1 MKIKYI
7 LLSAA
12 ALGILIFTASG
23 CNPSSTTIVETQT
36 PTTETGAAGLPQMG
50 SYQPESV
57 CDNPYYPRRAG
68 TKTQTGTDGSVI
80 TATTSISGD
89 VNNATAT
96 VTTTSPDGV
105 DVRIYECSSD
115 GIRLTEWKL
124 YDADKQV
131 MSTLSYSGVFF
142 PSAEQFTIG
151 AKWEYSIVTHKDLD
165 SGWVESET
173 KRNCTVAGTS
183 SVQYQGQF
191 VDALRVDCVNE
202 VKDLQASDEATL
214 ENYYDLYSFF
224 YVYGVGVVGYR
235 ASE

>member
-12 ALGILIFTASG
+12 ALCIPIFAASG
-23 CNPSSTTIVETQT
+23 CNPSFTPLVETQT

-50 SYQPESV
+50 SYQPESA

-68 TKTQTGTDGSVI
+68 TKTQTGSDGSII

-96 VTTTSPDGV
+96 VTTTSTDGV

-115 GIRLTEWKL
+115 GILWTEWKL
-124 YDADKQV
+124 YNADKQV
-131 MSTLSYSGVFF
+131 MSTLSYYGVFF
-142 PSAEQFTIG
+142 PSAEQFKIR
-151 AKWEYSIVTHKDLD
+151 AKWEYSVVTHKDLD

-183 SVQYQGQF
+183 SVQYLGQF

-202 VKDLQASDEATL
+202 VKDLKASDEAAL

-224 YVYGVGVVGYR
+224 YVYGVGIVGYR

>member
-12 ALGILIFTASG
+12 ALCILIFIASG
-23 CNPSSTTIVETQT
+23 CNPSSTPIVETQT
-36 PTTETGAAGLPQMG
+36 PTTEAGAAGLPQMG
-50 SYQPESV
+50 SYRPESA

-89 VNNATAT
+89 AINVTAT

-105 DVRIYECSSD
+105 DVKKYKCSSN
-115 GIRLTEWKL
+115 GIVWTEWNL
-124 YDADKQV
+124 YNADNQV

-142 PSAEQFTIG
+142 PSVEQFNIG
-151 AKWEYSIVTHKDLD
+151 AKWEYSIITHKDLD

-173 KRNCTVAGTS
+173 KRNCTVASTS
-183 SVQYQGQF
+183 SVQFQGQF
-191 VDALRVDCVNE
+191 VDALRVDCVNA
-202 VKDLQASDEATL
+202 VKDLKSSDEAAL

>member
-1 MKIKYI
+1 V
-7 LLSAA
+7 A
-12 ALGILIFTASG
+12 
-23 CNPSSTTIVETQT
+23 
-36 PTTETGAAGLPQMG
+36 G
-50 SYQPESV
+50 SYQPQSA

-68 TKTQTGTDGSVI
+68 TKTQTGADGSVI

-89 VNNATAT
+89 VDNATAT

-202 VKDLQASDEATL
+202 VKDLQASDETAL
-214 ENYYDLYSFF
+214 ENYFDLYSFY
-224 YVYGVGVVGYR
+224 YVYGVGIVGYR

>member
-7 LLSAA
+7 LLSV
-12 ALGILIFTASG
+12 LIFIASG
-23 CNPSSTTIVETQT
+23 CNPSSTPIVETQT
-36 PTTETGAAGLPQMG
+36 PTTEAGAAGLPQMG
-50 SYQPESV
+50 SYRPESA

-89 VNNATAT
+89 AINVTAT

-105 DVRIYECSSD
+105 DVKKYKCSSN
-115 GIRLTEWKL
+115 GIVWTEWNL
-124 YDADKQV
+124 YNADNQV

-142 PSAEQFTIG
+142 PSVEQFNIG
-151 AKWEYSIVTHKDLD
+151 AKWEYSIITHKDLD

-191 VDALRVDCVNE
+191 VDALRVDCVNA
-202 VKDLQASDEATL
+202 VKDLKSSDEAAL

>member
-12 ALGILIFTASG
+12 ALGILIFTESG
-23 CNPSSTTIVETQT
+23 CNPSSTPIVETQT
-36 PTTETGAAGLPQMG
+36 PTTEIGAASLPQMG
-50 SYQPESV
+50 GYQPESA

-68 TKTQTGTDGSVI
+68 TKTQTGMDGSVI

-89 VNNATAT
+89 ANNATAT

-105 DVRIYECSSD
+105 DVRIYECNSD

-173 KRNCTVAGTS
+173 KRNCAVAGTS

-202 VKDLQASDEATL
+202 VKDLKASDEAAL

-224 YVYGVGVVGYR
+224 YVYGVGIVGYR
-235 ASE
+235 VSE

>member
-7 LLSAA
+7 LLSTAA
-12 ALGILIFTASG
+12 IVILIVTTVGCGAQPQGATA
-23 CNPSSTTIVETQT
+23 T
-36 PTTETGAAGLPQMG
+36 PTTAAGIPAAG
-50 SYQPESV
+50 SYQPESA

-68 TKTQTGTDGSVI
+68 TKTQSGADGSVI
-80 TATTSISGD
+80 TETTSIRGD
-89 VNNATAT
+89 ANKAIAT
-96 VTTTSPDGV
+96 VTSASTNGI
-105 DVRIYECSSD
+105 DVRTYECSSG
-115 GIRLTEWKL
+115 GILLTEWKL
-124 YDADKQV
+124 YDGDKQV

-142 PSAEQFTIG
+142 PSAEQFKIG

-173 KRNCTVAGTS
+173 RRNCTVAGTS

-202 VKDLQASDEATL
+202 VKDLKASDEAAL

-224 YVYGVGVVGYR
+224 YVYGVGIVGYR
-235 ASE
+235 VSE

>member
-12 ALGILIFTASG
+12 ALCILIFIASG
-23 CNPSSTTIVETQT
+23 CNPSSTPIVETQT
-36 PTTETGAAGLPQMG
+36 PTTEAGAAGLPQMG
-50 SYQPESV
+50 SYRPESA

-89 VNNATAT
+89 AINVTAT

-105 DVRIYECSSD
+105 DVKKYKCSSN
-115 GIRLTEWKL
+115 GIVWTEWNL
-124 YDADKQV
+124 YNADNQV

-142 PSAEQFTIG
+142 PSVEQFNIG
-151 AKWEYSIVTHKDLD
+151 AKWEYSIITHKDLD

-191 VDALRVDCVNE
+191 VDALRVDCVNA
-202 VKDLQASDEATL
+202 VKDLKSSDEAAL

>member
-23 CNPSSTTIVETQT
+23 CNPSSTPIVETQT

-68 TKTQTGTDGSVI
+68 TKTQTGADGSVI
-80 TATTSISGD
+80 TSKTEISGD
-89 VNNATAT
+89 ANNATAT

-105 DVRIYECSSD
+105 DVKIYECSSN
-115 GIRLTEWKL
+115 GIFLTEWKL

-131 MSTLSYSGVFF
+131 MSTSSYSGLFF
-142 PSAEQFTIG
+142 PSAEQFRIG

-183 SVQYQGQF
+183 SVQYQGLF
-191 VDALRVDCVNE
+191 VDALRVDCVNA
-202 VKDLQASDEATL
+202 VKDLKASDEAAL

>member
-1 MKIKYI
+1 MKNKFTVLSTAAIFI
-7 LLSAA
+7 L
-12 ALGILIFTASG
+12 FV
-23 CNPSSTTIVETQT
+23 TTIGCSAQPQKGSQT
-36 PTTETGAAGLPQMG
+36 PTTDAGIPVAG
-50 SYQPESV
+50 SYQPESA

-68 TKTQTGTDGSVI
+68 TKTQTGTDDSVI

-89 VNNATAT
+89 ANNATAT

-142 PSAEQFTIG
+142 PSAEQFRIG

-202 VKDLQASDEATL
+202 VKDLKASDEAAL
-214 ENYYDLYSFF
+214 ENYFDLYSFF
-224 YVYGVGVVGYR
+224 YVYGVGIVGYR

>member
-142 PSAEQFTIG
+142 PSAEQFNIG

>member
-1 MKIKYI
+1 MKIMYTMFATI
-7 LLSAA
+7 AIF
-12 ALGILIFTASG
+12 ILIV
-23 CNPSSTTIVETQT
+23 TTIGCSSQLQAGTQT
-36 PTTETGAAGLPQMG
+36 PTTGTGVAGLPQMG
-50 SYQPESV
+50 SYQSESA

-80 TATTSISGD
+80 TAKTSIIGD
-89 VNNATAT
+89 MNNATAT

-105 DVRIYECSSD
+105 DVKIYECSSD
-115 GIRLTEWKL
+115 GILWTEWKL

-142 PSAEQFTIG
+142 PSTGQFKIG

-202 VKDLQASDEATL
+202 VKDLRASDEAAL

-224 YVYGVGVVGYR
+224 YVYGVGIVGYR